1 MPQMKQNWIHNL
13 TPKEQERW
21 YNEVVDYF
29 TDEVVE
35 EVFEK
40 YDKPVDID
48 LYPV

>member
-1 MPQMKQNWIHNL
+1 MIKNWTYSL

-40 YDKPVDID
+40 YDKPVDFD